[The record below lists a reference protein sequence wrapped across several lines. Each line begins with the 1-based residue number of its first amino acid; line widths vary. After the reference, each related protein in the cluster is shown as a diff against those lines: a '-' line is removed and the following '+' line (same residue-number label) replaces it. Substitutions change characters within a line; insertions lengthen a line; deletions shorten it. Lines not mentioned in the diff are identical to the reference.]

1 MDIHNLLY
9 NQDASGIN
17 PRAGSLLVA
26 DPMMEEIY
34 FSRSAVLVLDESSDG
49 GNLGITLNKG
59 TNITLH
65 DLIPDCQRGGEVPV
79 FCGGPVDMERLFLLH
94 SLGAVF
100 PGASEV
106 IPGVFVGGNVD
117 DIISYLEDGGQIEGN
132 LRFFLGYSGW
142 TKGQLQAEIAR
153 HSWAV
158 NNHPDGRKLLTGEG
172 NEFWRREVMNLGD
185 SYRSWLMVPPDPSY
199 N

>member
-1 MDIHNLLY
+1 M
-9 NQDASGIN
+9 
-17 PRAGSLLVA
+17 
-26 DPMMEEIY
+26 
-34 FSRSAVLVLDESSDG
+34 
-49 GNLGITLNKG
+49 
-59 TNITLH
+59 
-65 DLIPDCQRGGEVPV
+65 

-94 SLGAVF
+94 SLGSVF

-172 NEFWRREVMNLGD
+172 NGFWRREVMNLGD